1 MAARAPRAICF
12 ALLFCCC
19 FLLTRTALA
28 RAFARLVG
36 PLTGGDEQTLLL
48 LGKALVA
55 LGWAALC
62 WALARVSRAQG
73 WISVAPR
80 EAAPGRDPGLDRVRL
95 VAAVF
100 VVLVHA
106 FFYNGYYQE
115 PIVGPWMLVQTAL
128 RWLAVSA
135 VPLYVMLTGY
145 LKRDKRPNWAHYR
158 AILPILGA
166 YACYFVI
173 RATVAALLHGE
184 TLPPLQYLARF
195 VSFYD
200 CWYMQLYVGLFLLL
214 PYLNLLWDAL
224 ASRAARQGLLLTLV
238 CLTALPVVLEKD
250 ANTYWFALYPLTYYF
265 LGAYLRDYRV
275 TVKRPLL
282 LGGLTAMVAME
293 TVYTYAYRGDRV
305 FHNDLFCTALH
316 SGYQALPVLLV
327 AMLVFLL
334 AQGRSKGTAARG
346 ETSENAPAEGL
357 PARAVRF
364 LSRYGLE
371 VYFYNCLYYD
381 ALTPAL
387 LGGAAARDSLP
398 RLPLLVLTVYALS
411 VLTGVLTRGL
421 CKGVALG
428 FARLRARRARPASG
442 ASVGE

>member
-1 MAARAPRAICF
+1 M
-12 ALLFCCC
+12 
-19 FLLTRTALA
+19 
-28 RAFARLVG
+28 
-36 PLTGGDEQTLLL
+36 
-48 LGKALVA
+48 
-55 LGWAALC
+55 
-62 WALARVSRAQG
+62 
-73 WISVAPR
+73 
-80 EAAPGRDPGLDRVRL
+80 
-95 VAAVF
+95 
-100 VVLVHA
+100 
-106 FFYNGYYQE
+106 
-115 PIVGPWMLVQTAL
+115 
-128 RWLAVSA
+128 
-135 VPLYVMLTGY
+135 
-145 LKRDKRPNWAHYR
+145 
-158 AILPILGA
+158 
-166 YACYFVI
+166 
-173 RATVAALLHGE
+173 
-184 TLPPLQYLARF
+184 
-195 VSFYD
+195 
-200 CWYMQLYVGLFLLL
+200 
-214 PYLNLLWDAL
+214 
-224 ASRAARQGLLLTLV
+224 
-238 CLTALPVVLEKD
+238 
-250 ANTYWFALYPLTYYF
+250 
-265 LGAYLRDYRV
+265 